1 MKILFVRF
9 SSIGDI
15 VLTTPV
21 IRCTKQKLD
30 NVEIHYLTK
39 NSFENIIAPNPAIS
53 KVFTIEKSIDEVVE
67 KLKLEN
73 YDWIIDLHNNIRTK
87 SLKSKLKRPSK
98 TFKKLNYKKWLL
110 VNLKKDKMPNI
121 HVVDRYFDTVSHLG
135 VKSDAKP
142 CDYFI
147 EKENEVDVSDELGL
161 QKHNYIAIA
170 IGAQFKTKQMPASL
184 LVKIIDQLKED
195 VVLIG
200 GPTDVDLATD
210 VVAKSKKKIVNTC
223 GKFNLQQSASIVA
236 QSKRIITNDTGMM
249 HIASAFNISISSV
262 WGNTVPSLG
271 MYPYHPGNTKFSIHE
286 VKNLS
291 CRPCSKIGFQKCP
304 KGHFNC
310 MNLQDAE
317 KIATLP

>member
-21 IRCTKQKLD
+21 IRCAKEQLND
-30 NVEIHYLTK
+30 VEIHYLTK
-39 NSFENIIAPNPAIS
+39 KSFKNIIAPNPS
-53 KVFTIEKSIDEVVE
+53 VDKVFTIEKSVDEVIE
-67 KLKLEN
+67 QLKLEN

-110 VNLKKDKMPNI
+110 VNLKKDKMPNL

-135 VKSDAKP
+135 VKSDAKS
-142 CDYFI
+142 CDFFI

-161 QKHNYIAIA
+161 QKHNYVAIA
-170 IGAQFKTKQMPASL
+170 IGAQFKTKQIPAEL
-184 LVKIIDQLKED
+184 LVNIISNLKQE

-200 GPTDVDLATD
+200 GPTDIDLANE
-210 VVAKSKKKIVNTC
+210 VVAKCDKTVVNTC
-223 GKFNLQQSASIVA
+223 GKYNLQQSASIVA
-236 QSKRIITNDTGMM
+236 QAQHLITNDTGMM
-249 HIASAFNISISSV
+249 HIGSTFNLSISSV

-271 MYPYHPGNTKFSIHE
+271 MYPYHPKKQNYSIHE

-291 CRPCSKIGFQKCP
+291 CRPCSKIGYQKCP

-310 MNLQDAE
+310 MNLQSVE